1 MSGLDAGIFVEAAG
15 RIASWKRPLLLS
27 HTKPDGDALGS
38 LVAMRAMLRSQG
50 ADPLAVM
57 FDPIPKRYALFGR
70 YGPIPVLGR
79 DIQESDLA
87 RVDGVILL
95 DTCAYSQ
102 LDPVAE
108 WLRSAR
114 QPKLAVDHHIT
125 RDESADLYLV
135 DERAAATCL
144 ILYDWARAVGWHLD
158 EAARQVLFVGI
169 AMDTGWF
176 RHSNTDGRALAA
188 VADLVSGG
196 VCPAELHRELF
207 QRESPGRIR
216 LLGVALNGLEL
227 HSDGRLAVTSL
238 SAQDFIASGATPADT
253 EDIVNEPMRI
263 ESIVVS
269 VLLAEREGGLI
280 GVSFRSNPPLDEAAP
295 DIDVSAVAQAF
306 GGGGHRRASAA
317 RIPGRLPQVRQAV
330 INHIE
335 RLLRE

>member
-1 MSGLDAGIFVEAAG
+1 MNGLDAGVFVEAAG

-38 LVAMRAMLRSQG
+38 LVAMRALLQSQG

-57 FDPIPKRYALFGR
+57 FDPIPKRYALFTR

-79 DIQESDLA
+79 DTQESDLTY
-87 RVDGVILL
+87 VDGIILL

-102 LDPVAE
+102 LDPLAE
-108 WLRSAR
+108 WLRAAR

-125 RDESADLYLV
+125 RDDSADLYLI
-135 DERAAATCL
+135 DEQAAATCL

-158 EAARQVLFVGI
+158 KVARDVLFVGI

-176 RHSNTDGRALAA
+176 RHSNTDGRTLAA
-188 VADLVSGG
+188 VADLVAGG
-196 VCPAELHRELF
+196 VSPTELYRELF
-207 QRESPGRIR
+207 QCESPGRIR
-216 LLGVALNGLEL
+216 LLGAALNSLEL
-227 HSDGRLAVTSL
+227 HSDGRLAVTLL
-238 SAQDFIASGATPADT
+238 SAQDFIAAGATPADT

-263 ESIVVS
+263 DSVAVS

-280 GVSFRSNPPLDEAAP
+280 GVSFRSKPPFDETAP
-295 DIDVSAVAQAF
+295 DIDVAAVAQAF

-317 RIPGRLPQVRQAV
+317 RIPGRLPQVHQA
-330 INHIE
+330 
-335 RLLRE
+335 